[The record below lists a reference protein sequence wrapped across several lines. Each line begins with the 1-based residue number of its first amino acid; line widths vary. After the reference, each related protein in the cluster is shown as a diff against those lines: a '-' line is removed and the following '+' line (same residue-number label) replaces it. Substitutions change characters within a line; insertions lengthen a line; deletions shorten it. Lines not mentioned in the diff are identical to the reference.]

1 MKEQYEIKITVT
13 YDGDDVNL
21 SAESKH
27 VTPAQP
33 SIFFM
38 ALTKFLNQ
46 QIRAGLKDKL
56 ALADDIADLI
66 VGISEHVGTGD

>member
-46 QIRAGLKDKL
+46 QIRVGLKDKL

>member
-21 SAESKH
+21 TAESKH

-38 ALTKFLNQ
+38 ALAKFLNQ

-56 ALADDIADLI
+56 ALADDIAGLI
-66 VGISEHVGTGD
+66 AGISEHVDTGE